1 MSRTPLTRTPS
12 PPLVHCLAHPPLR
25 DHHHFHS
32 HVHQLP
38 SHQNHLH
45 TQSWGGGVGHIR
57 KYDLP
62 TWQMCL
68 WGASL
73 WSWRA
78 FSIFSHRGRAQF
90 LEHPLAHPSLSLSLP
105 IIIIVIIINYQLSI
119 IIIVIITAQHSS
131 WNIHFIHSP
140 PIHHWRWC
148 WCDIVGDGRYCE

>member
-12 PPLVHCLAHPPLR
+12 PPLVHCLVHPLLR
-25 DHHHFHS
+25 DHHHVHS

-90 LEHPLAHPSLSLSLP
+90 LEHPLAHPSLSLS
-105 IIIIVIIINYQLSI
+105 IINYHYQLSLSLSSPRN
-119 IIIVIITAQHSS
+119 IVPGTSTSS
-131 WNIHFIHSP
+131 TRL